1 MRKCVFILAFMLSCS
16 MAFAQSNLPF
26 TSLKPL
32 NKGNIILNLGYER
45 DTYNDVSKF
54 CLSAGYGFTDW
65 CVAGIYTEYSTNT
78 SMISIGGDDLHPY
91 RNHFVYYGL
100 HNELHPI
107 PLLLPGFY
115 FIDVYSILRVGM
127 HHQICMYEEDNL
139 SPDYNTPSINKPYIA
154 GGIGLAIN
162 PSKYFGFFYERT
174 FSSLKPNTF
183 HENANNKLRPYNRFG
198 INIRFGGPKK
208 WQKQQ

>member
-1 MRKCVFILAFMLSCS
+1 MNKRIYLLVFLLLPCL
-16 MAFAQSNLPF
+16 AFAQSNLPF

-107 PLLLPGFY
+107 PLVLPGFY

-127 HHQICMYEEDNL
+127 HHQICIYEEDNL

-174 FSSLKPNTF
+174 YSSLKPNTF
-183 HENANNKLRPYNRFG
+183 HENASNKLRPYNRFG

-208 WQKQQ
+208 WQK